1 MIYSVYNV
9 ISDIDIQA
17 HALQTQYATLLDI
30 YRASFSLHSLVTVYK
45 LIL

>member
-1 MIYSVYNV
+1 MIHPVYNV

-17 HALQTQYATLLDI
+17 HPQYATLLDI
-30 YRASFSLHSLVTVYK
+30 YRASFSLHSPVTAYN